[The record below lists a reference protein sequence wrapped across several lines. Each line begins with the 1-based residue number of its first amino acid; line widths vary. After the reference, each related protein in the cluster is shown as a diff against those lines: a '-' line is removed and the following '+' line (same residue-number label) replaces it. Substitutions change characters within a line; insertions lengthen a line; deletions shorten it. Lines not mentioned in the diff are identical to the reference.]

1 MKVKWNDRYSTEDYF
16 FGKEPN
22 DFFKEEVDKLT
33 PGRALFL
40 GDGEGRNSVY
50 CASLGWKV
58 DAVDISDIGKDKA
71 DKLAKENKVEL
82 NYQVTD
88 ALQYDYPP
96 NTYDAIVII
105 YFHVDNELRE
115 KFSEKIIRSLKP
127 NGTIILLVYEEDH
140 IKNGNG
146 GPSNPDLLY
155 TLSSIAENFID
166 LEFKTFEKEQLS
178 RIKKGRKQESTVIK
192 FVGKKI

>member
-1 MKVKWNDRYSTEDYF
+1 MKEKWNERYNNEDYF

-22 DFFKEEVDKLT
+22 AFLMNEVDKLT

-50 CASLGWKV
+50 TASLGWKV
-58 DAVDISDIGKDKA
+58 DAIDISDVGKNKA
-71 DKLAKENKVEL
+71 DRLAKENKVEL
-82 NYQVTD
+82 NYQVAD

-96 NTYDAIVII
+96 NTYDAIALI
-105 YFHVDNELRE
+105 YFHVDDELRE
-115 KFSEKIIRSLKP
+115 IFSEKIIRSLKP
-127 NGTIILLVYEEDH
+127 NGTIILLVYEEGH

-178 RIKKGRKQESTVIK
+178 RIKKGSQQEATIIK
-192 FVGKKI
+192 FVGKKV